1 MLDIHS
7 ETQRIVRGNTL
18 QDEDLLDITV
28 NVKRIVRH
36 SKTRK
41 IVKSA
46 LPVVKIEIIFYQSVK
61 NRVSC
66 LSNYML
72 NTNEF
77 KLINKM
83 YSVIK
88 IILFNLL
95 MSA

>member
-1 MLDIHS
+1 MIDIHS

-46 LPVVKIEIIFYQSVK
+46 LPVVKIEIIFY
-61 NRVSC
+61 
-66 LSNYML
+66 
-72 NTNEF
+72 
-77 KLINKM
+77 
-83 YSVIK
+83 
-88 IILFNLL
+88 
-95 MSA
+95 

>member
-88 IILFNLL
+88 IVLFNFL
-95 MSA
+95 MPA